1 MAQNTQSPTKSS
13 LDPRVT
19 AAPRAALGTSA
30 VAATSFSAILAV
42 RYLGQGAPAW
52 WLAPVAVAALGVLT
66 LHWLRTR
73 ASLQTRL
80 GQYTLT
86 EKIGEGGM
94 GVVYKANHALLRRPA
109 AIKLLSAE
117 RADERDL
124 RRFEREVQLTSMLT
138 HPNTIAIYDFGRTSQ
153 GTFYYAM
160 EYLEGLD
167 LQTLVDRDGPQQPA
181 RVAHLLAQLAGA
193 LQEAH
198 AAGLIHR
205 DVKPANVMCCQR
217 GGTADVVKVL
227 DFGLIKEV
235 GSAGEGAQSDVHQ
248 IVGTP
253 LYLSPEALI
262 APERVD
268 ARSDLYAVGAVGY
281 FLLTGQPLFCGNSL
295 LEVCGQ
301 HLHSEPVPP
310 SERLGAPIPR
320 ELELLI
326 LSCLEKSS
334 EARPVNAAALQAA
347 LLAFA
352 ADWTQERAAEWWAE
366 HSDVSSRTPRASRAD
381 GSTASSGFAPALA
394 A

>member
-1 MAQNTQSPTKSS
+1 MAHNPQSPTKSS
-13 LDPRVT
+13 FDARVT
-19 AAPRAALGTSA
+19 AAPPAALGTSA
-30 VAATSFSAILAV
+30 VAATSLSAILAV
-42 RYLGQGAPAW
+42 RYLGHGAPAW
-52 WLAPVAVAALGVLT
+52 WLLPVAVAVLGVLV
-66 LHWLRTR
+66 LHWLRRR
-73 ASLQTRL
+73 ASRQNRL
-80 GQYTLT
+80 GQYTLI

-109 AIKLLSAE
+109 AIKLLPSE

-138 HPNTIAIYDFGRTSQ
+138 HPNTIAIYDFGRTAQ

-160 EYLEGLD
+160 EYLDGFD
-167 LQTLVDRDGPQQPA
+167 LQTLVERDGPQEPA

-217 GGTADVVKVL
+217 GGTPDVVKVL
-227 DFGLIKEV
+227 DFGLIKQV
-235 GSAGEGAQSDVHQ
+235 GADAEGAQSDVHQ

-268 ARSDLYAVGAVGY
+268 AKSDLYALGAVGY
-281 FLLTGQPLFCGNSL
+281 FLLTGQPPFSGNSL

-326 LSCLEKSS
+326 LSCLAKSPD
-334 EARPVNAAALQAA
+334 ERPVNAAALRAA
-347 LLAFA
+347 LLGFA
-352 ADWTQERAAEWWAE
+352 TDWTQERAAQWWVQR
-366 HSDVSSRTPRASRAD
+366 SDLTSRASLSTQAD
-381 GSTASSGFAPALA
+381 DGGASTGFAAALA